1 MSRQIVDPEECL
13 RSLTDEAVRQA
24 EAGKLVLHCT
34 LGVRAAA
41 NALVLLGLLP
51 ERRADK
57 ILHDYQET
65 LGDRSLGTAWGLTEG
80 ELPAHS
86 GVGDIWAAHH
96 AGPQPLPEVPQAMA
110 VATASFP
117 ATVSGLK
124 AELRFEWVKLA
135 DGQWRVSFRATA
147 DDPGGEPDRP
157 SVVMREALAL
167 ITVTDDTGYRY
178 RPRVEGVT
186 WERTGAGRQEWR
198 GELVAG
204 QNPDVPSPASLTIS
218 SAESATAETIPL
230 AAGRRHDSD
239 ADDGD
244 IDGSDSAGVTAAMPH
259 WPTPAEGYLAALAK
273 VGRVRAGW
281 TDLEA
286 DKTAEIVAIVAD
298 CLLAVGALSAGSALL
313 RASAQAPTWQ
323 DALAARWAHR
333 AHLSGV
339 AAAGARHEVL
349 LARLPFGHASALIES
364 VSVADT
370 SAGRVVG
377 VRLHGS
383 PWVPAAPWP
392 VIAPCF
398 TVRASAAD
406 GTAFEGILEGF
417 QPAGDGSGPGRS
429 AVPAGRGT
437 FWLWPPVP
445 DGTTELTITVATL
458 WEAAAADVSVAASA
472 SAAAAGTPA
481 SDLTA
486 TDRSE

>member
-1 MSRQIVDPEECL
+1 
-13 RSLTDEAVRQA
+13 VRQA
-24 EAGKLVLHCT
+24 EAGSLVLHCT

-57 ILHDYQET
+57 ILHDYQEA
-65 LGDRSLGTAWGLTEG
+65 LSDRSLGTAWGLTEG
-80 ELPAHS
+80 ELPVHS
-86 GVGDIWAAHH
+86 GVGDIWEAHV
-96 AGPQPLPEVPQAMA
+96 AGPQSLPEMPQAMA
-110 VATASFP
+110 VAAASFP
-117 ATVSGLK
+117 ATISGLK
-124 AELRFEWVKLA
+124 ADLRFEWVTLA
-135 DGQWRVSFRATA
+135 DGQWRVSFRAAA

-157 SVVMREALAL
+157 SVVMREALAM

-178 RPRVEGVT
+178 RTRVEGVT
-186 WERTGAGRQEWR
+186 WERVAAGRQEWR

-204 QNPDVPSPASLTIS
+204 HNPDVPSPAALTIS
-218 SAESATAETIPL
+218 SAESGTAETISL
-230 AAGRRHDSD
+230 AAGP
-239 ADDGD
+239 AGEGGTDDG
-244 IDGSDSAGVTAAMPH
+244 GTRDSARVTRTTPR
-259 WPTPAEGYLAALAK
+259 WLTPAEGYLAALAT
-273 VGRVRAGW
+273 VGRMRVGW

-298 CLLAVGALSAGSALL
+298 CLLAVGALPGGSTLL
-313 RASAQAPTWQ
+313 RASQEGTAPTWR

-339 AAAGARHEVL
+339 AAAGSRHEVL
-349 LARLPFGHASALIES
+349 LARLPFEHASALIES
-364 VSVADT
+364 LSVADT

-398 TVRASAAD
+398 TVHATDAD
-406 GTAFEGILEGF
+406 GTTFEGILEGF
-417 QPAGDGSGPGRS
+417 RPAGDTTRPAQG

-445 DGTTELTITVATL
+445 EGTTGLTITASTL
-458 WEAAAADVSVAASA
+458 WEAATAGVTF
-472 SAAAAGTPA
+472 AAGAPT
-481 SDLTA
+481 TA
-486 TDRSE
+486 PTVTGD

>member
-13 RSLTDEAVRQA
+13 RSVTDEAVRQA

-57 ILHDYQET
+57 ILHDYQEA
-65 LGDRSLGTAWGLTEG
+65 LSDRSLGTAWGLTEG
-80 ELPAHS
+80 ELPVHS
-86 GVGDIWAAHH
+86 GVGDIWEAYVT
-96 AGPQPLPEVPQAMA
+96 GPQPLPGMPQAMA
-110 VATASFP
+110 VAAASFP
-117 ATVSGLK
+117 ATISGLK
-124 AELRFEWVKLA
+124 ADLRFEWVTLA
-135 DGQWRVSFRATA
+135 GGQWRVTFCAAA

-178 RPRVEGVT
+178 RSRVEGVT
-186 WERTGAGRQEWR
+186 WERVAVGRQEWR
-198 GELVAG
+198 GELVAD
-204 QNPDVPSPASLTIS
+204 QNPDVPGPASLTIS
-218 SAESATAETIPL
+218 SAESGTAETVPL
-230 AAGRRHDSD
+230 AAGEDGT
-239 ADDGD
+239 DDG
-244 IDGSDSAGVTAAMPH
+244 GTRDSARVTLTAPR
-259 WPTPAEGYLAALAK
+259 WPTPAEGYLAALAT
-273 VGRVRAGW
+273 VDRIRVGW

-298 CLLAVGALSAGSALL
+298 CLLAVGALPPGSALL
-313 RASAQAPTWQ
+313 RASQDGMAPTWR
-323 DALAARWAHR
+323 DALAARWARR
-333 AHLSGV
+333 AHLRGG
-339 AAAGARHEVL
+339 AAAGAGHEVL
-349 LARLPFGHASALIES
+349 LARLPFEHASALIES

-398 TVRASAAD
+398 RVHATDAN
-406 GTAFEGILEGF
+406 GTMSEGILEGF
-417 QPAGDGSGPGRS
+417 RPAGDGTRPGQS
-429 AVPAGRGT
+429 AAPAGRGT

-445 DGTTELTITVATL
+445 EGAAGLTITVSTL
-458 WEAAAADVSVAASA
+458 WEAATAGVTF
-472 SAAAAGTPA
+472 AAGAPTT
-481 SDLTA
+481 STTVTGD
-486 TDRSE
+486 

>member
-1 MSRQIVDPEECL
+1 VTVTGVSRQIVDPEECL
-13 RSLTDEAVRQA
+13 RSVTDEAVRQA

-57 ILHDYQET
+57 VLHDYQEA
-65 LGDRSLGTAWGLTEG
+65 LSDRSLGTAWGLTEG
-80 ELPAHS
+80 ELPVHS
-86 GVGDIWAAHH
+86 GVGDIWEAHVT
-96 AGPQPLPEVPQAMA
+96 GPQPLPEMPQAMA
-110 VATASFP
+110 VAAASFP
-117 ATVSGLK
+117 ATISGLK
-124 AELRFEWVKLA
+124 ADLRFEWVTLA
-135 DGQWRVSFRATA
+135 DGQWRVTFRAAA

-186 WERTGAGRQEWR
+186 WERVAAGRQEWR
-198 GELVAG
+198 GEFVAD
-204 QNPDVPSPASLTIS
+204 QNPDVPGPASLTIS
-218 SAESATAETIPL
+218 SAESGTAETVPL
-230 AAGRRHDSD
+230 AAGEGGT
-239 ADDGD
+239 DDG
-244 IDGSDSAGVTAAMPH
+244 ARVPLTAPR
-259 WPTPAEGYLAALAK
+259 WPTPAEGYLAALAT
-273 VGRVRAGW
+273 VDRIRVGW

-298 CLLAVGALSAGSALL
+298 CLLAVGALPPGSTLL
-313 RASAQAPTWQ
+313 RASQEGMAPTWR
-323 DALAARWAHR
+323 DALAARWARR

-349 LARLPFGHASALIES
+349 LARLPFEHASALIES

-398 TVRASAAD
+398 KVHATDAN
-406 GTAFEGILEGF
+406 GTTSEGILEGF
-417 QPAGDGSGPGRS
+417 RPAGDGTRPGQS
-429 AVPAGRGT
+429 AAPAGRGT

-445 DGTTELTITVATL
+445 EGAAGLSITVSTL
-458 WEAAAADVSVAASA
+458 WEAATAGVTF
-472 SAAAAGTPA
+472 AAGAPTTAPA
-481 SDLTA
+481 VTGD
-486 TDRSE
+486 